1 MSTTPTAFNTQG
13 SKPKLVFVGNGMAG
27 TRTLEEL
34 LAIHSEKY
42 EISVIG
48 EENFGNYNRIMLSPV
63 LAGEK
68 TIAACAGVTLSKVQP
83 PYQSSAW
90 SYR

>member
-34 LAIHSEKY
+34 LLPALTTMSALRRLSIVSLR
-42 EISVIG
+42 
-48 EENFGNYNRIMLSPV
+48 NRWTEAGRNRLRDFCESRGIE
-63 LAGEK
+63 LALK
-68 TIAACAGVTLSKVQP
+68 P
-83 PYQSSAW
+83 
-90 SYR
+90 

>member
-48 EENFGNYNRIMLSPV
+48 HVVGSPADV
-63 LAGEK
+63 RK
-68 TIAACAGVTLSKVQP
+68 P
-83 PYQSSAW
+83 
-90 SYR
+90 